1 MNNPVNAYQNIL
13 KLIGDT
19 PLVKLNRIVENF
31 EGNYYAKLEAFNPG
45 HSNKDRIAYHIIEE
59 AEKSG
64 LLKPGSTIIETTSGN
79 TGFSLAMVS
88 MIKGYNCILAV
99 SSKSSRDKINMLSA
113 MGAQVHVCP
122 ANVPADDSRSYYEVA
137 KRLHNEIKDSIYI
150 NQYFN
155 ELNINAHYRTTG
167 PEIWKQTNGKITH
180 LVASSG
186 TGGTISGSAKYLKE
200 QNPSIKIIGVDAY
213 GSVLK
218 KYHETQEFDPN
229 EIYPYRIEGLGKNL
243 IPSSTDF
250 ESIDRFVKVT
260 DEDSA
265 HTARK
270 VTRSEGIFVGY
281 TSGAAMQAV
290 IQLSQ
295 EKYFSKADEIVVM
308 FPDHGSRYMSKIY
321 SEEWMEQ
328 QGFFDSD
335 HESQQQ
341 IEYVNELNENQ

>member
-19 PLVKLNRIVENF
+19 PLVKLNRIVKNF

-155 ELNINAHYRTTG
+155 ELNINAHYLTTG

-295 EKYFSKADEIVVM
+295 EKYFSKEDEIVIM

-341 IEYVNELNENQ
+341 IEYVNELNEN

>member
-19 PLVKLNRIVENF
+19 PLVRLNRIVENF
-31 EGNYYAKLEAFNPG
+31 DGNYYAKLEAFNPG

-122 ANVPADDSRSYYEVA
+122 ANVPADDPRSYYEVA

-180 LVASSG
+180 LIASSG
-186 TGGTISGSAKYLKE
+186 TGGTISGSAKYLKQ

-243 IPSSTDF
+243 IPSATDF

-295 EKYFSKADEIVVM
+295 EKYFSKDDEIVVM

-341 IEYVNELNENQ
+341 IEYVNELNEN

>member
-19 PLVKLNRIVENF
+19 PLVRLNRIVENF

-243 IPSSTDF
+243 IPSATDF

>member
-243 IPSSTDF
+243 IPSATDF

>member
-19 PLVKLNRIVENF
+19 PLVKLNRIVKNF

-243 IPSSTDF
+243 IPSATDF

-295 EKYFSKADEIVVM
+295 EKYFSKEDEIVVM

>member
-1 MNNPVNAYQNIL
+1 MNDSVNAYQNIL

-19 PLVKLNRIVENF
+19 PLVRLNRIVENF

-45 HSNKDRIAYHIIEE
+45 HSNKDRIANHIIEE

-122 ANVPADDSRSYYEVA
+122 ANVSADDSRSYYEVA
-137 KRLHNEIKDSIYI
+137 RRLHNETKDSLYI

-180 LVASSG
+180 LIASSG

-243 IPSSTDF
+243 IPSATDF

-295 EKYFSKADEIVVM
+295 QKYFSKGDEIVVM

-341 IEYVNELNENQ
+341 IEYVNELNKN

>member
-1 MNNPVNAYQNIL
+1 MNNPVNAYQNVL

-243 IPSSTDF
+243 IPSATDF